1 MKITLLKKC
10 GFLLAAL
17 LVTALVRPAAHSD
30 VGLMTKEELK
40 IMLDD
45 PDVVILDV
53 RRGKDWTSSE
63 FKIQGA
69 VYAKPQVF
77 AEKVKTYPKNK
88 TYVLY
93 CA

>member
-1 MKITLLKKC
+1 MKC
-10 GFLLAAL
+10 GFLLAAFL
-17 LVTALVRPAAHSD
+17 FTALVQPPAYGD

-40 IMLDD
+40 TMLEN

-63 FKIQGA
+63 FKIPGA
-69 VYAKPQVF
+69 VYAKPQAF
-77 AEKVKTYPKNK
+77 GEIINTYPKNK

>member
-1 MKITLLKKC
+1 MKTTLLRKC
-10 GFLLAAL
+10 GFFLTAL
-17 LVTALVRPAAHSD
+17 LVTALVLSAAHSD

-40 IMLDD
+40 TMLDN

-53 RRGKDWTSSE
+53 RKGKDWTSSE

-69 VYAKPQVF
+69 AYAKPQAF
-77 AEKVKTYPKNK
+77 AEWVSTYPKNK